1 MNFKVSLCWNLN
13 FFDSFTHCQFIFTIH
28 NLFLFPLTPL
38 LSHPISWLSSM
49 VSYFILYYFLL
60 FYLKSSYF
68 ILSYS
73 ILSYFILFWLL
84 SCFILSYSILFHL
97 PLSNSLLSHLKF
109 SYLILFSSILCYLYL
124 HLWCIRFSLLETS
137 GLRGKSSNP
146 SWSRLWQKKTS
157 TINNP

>member
-28 NLFLFPLTPL
+28 NLFLFPLNPL
-38 LSHPISWLSSM
+38 LSYPTSWLSFK
-49 VSYFILYYFLL
+49 VSYFILSYILL

-73 ILSYFILFWLL
+73 ILSSIWLL
-84 SCFILSYSILFHL
+84 SYFILSYSILFYL
-97 PLSNSLLSHLKF
+97 TLSNSLLSHLNF
-109 SYLILFSSILCYLYL
+109 SYLILFSSILCYRISPSV
-124 HLWCIRFSLLETS
+124 WCIRFSIPETS